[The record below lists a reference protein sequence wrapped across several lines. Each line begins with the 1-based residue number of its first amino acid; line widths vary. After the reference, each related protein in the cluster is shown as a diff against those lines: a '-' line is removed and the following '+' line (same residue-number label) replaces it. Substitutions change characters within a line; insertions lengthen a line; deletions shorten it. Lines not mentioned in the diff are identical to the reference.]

1 MIWKYDVS
9 YDSDIHHRDKHPGS
23 IRTKMVEKIAFN
35 FSSDQKYVNR
45 LWQCTHCA
53 SIDSQSHV
61 LICAGYKHLRE
72 GKDLGS
78 DNDLVSY
85 FRDLISIRDKIKD
98 IV

>member
-1 MIWKYDVS
+1 MIWKYDIS

-23 IRTKMVEKIAFN
+23 IRTKMVEKIALN
-35 FSSDQKYVNR
+35 FS
-45 LWQCTHCA
+45 HCD

-61 LICAGYKHLRE
+61 LICAGYKHLGE
-72 GKDLGS
+72 SKDLGN

-85 FRDLISIRDKIKD
+85 FRDVISIRDKIED